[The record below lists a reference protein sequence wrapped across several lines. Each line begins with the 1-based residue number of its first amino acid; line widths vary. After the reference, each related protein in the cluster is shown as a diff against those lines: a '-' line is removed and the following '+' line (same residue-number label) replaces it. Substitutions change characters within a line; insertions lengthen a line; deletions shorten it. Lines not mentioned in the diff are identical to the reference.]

1 VAGGWFKSM
10 SIVDEL
16 ESAFKSQASFSN
28 TSELLFTHRVALE
41 IIENCAKK
49 GILILGM
56 DFYVR
61 DGHDYKELLS
71 SADFSDLKGKPDAV
85 HQAVMS
91 AKKLIAEDLPE
102 DADFVSFV
110 LDDAS

>member
-1 VAGGWFKSM
+1 VAGGWFKLM

-16 ESAFKSQASFSN
+16 ESAFKSQASFSD

-61 DGHDYKELLS
+61 DGHDYKQLLS
-71 SADFSDLKGKPDAV
+71 SLTSQSLQDNLMPYIKQSGVPKSSSQTV
-85 HQAVMS
+85 CQRM
-91 AKKLIAEDLPE
+91 LIA
-102 DADFVSFV
+102 
-110 LDDAS
+110 